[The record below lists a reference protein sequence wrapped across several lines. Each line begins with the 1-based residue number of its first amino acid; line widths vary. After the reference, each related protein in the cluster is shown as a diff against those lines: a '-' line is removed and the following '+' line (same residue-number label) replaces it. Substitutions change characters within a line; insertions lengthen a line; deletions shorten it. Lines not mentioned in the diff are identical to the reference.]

1 MSIIKRTITKSES
14 SNKTNINSRES
25 GSSIQEP
32 DNKNVKDN
40 ITHYVE
46 KRVKA
51 IEHSK
56 QAVFPQLNLSRQVLS
71 IYGTSTLFYY
81 KNLYFTSVKTPTKT
95 IRRNILLLGDRHE
108 YVDKKSCTF
117 LLDWIV
123 GMCNAH
129 PTKKLTLLVEHPDK
143 KKINLTFKRK
153 NIRSHIDWAEKNYHA
168 QGQMFGMMWK
178 LRNKINFKNFTSIGI
193 DTRISE
199 SGGLILSVF
208 SYNDTE
214 LVLLKL
220 SQHDLLLFFIHLC
233 RNPSKTWKYKNAND
247 ETEKFRIRTL
257 KYFLNVSTIIKDA
270 LKKSIFKNCIKLF
283 YKTLYKSF
291 KDRLKN
297 DAILTNRD
305 IDAAGFAETV
315 IMDAYCLAVL
325 FDINGDENV
334 IINVGSYHTV
344 TYKLF
349 LIHLGKER
357 KFSHLTIDNCV
368 SFRYSFDFLE

>member
-1 MSIIKRTITKSES
+1 MRLIKRTIAESES

-25 GSSIQEP
+25 GSSIQKP

-56 QAVFPQLNLSRQVLS
+56 QAGFPPLNLSKQVLS

-81 KNLYFTSVKTPTKT
+81 KNLYFNSMKTPTET

-143 KKINLTFKRK
+143 KKINPTFKRK
-153 NIRSHIDWAEKNYHA
+153 NIRSDIEWAKKYYHS
-168 QGQMFGMMWK
+168 QGQLFGIMWK
-178 LRNKINFKNFTSIGI
+178 LRKKINFKNFTSIGI
-193 DTRISE
+193 DPRTHE
-199 SGGLILSVF
+199 SGGLLLPVYI
-208 SYNDTE
+208 YNEKD
-214 LVLLKL
+214 LVSLKL
-220 SQHDLLLFFIHLC
+220 SQRNLLLFFIQLC
-233 RNPSKTWKYKNAND
+233 RNPLKTWKHKNAND

-270 LKKSIFKNCIKLF
+270 LNKSIFKNSTTLF
-283 YKTLYKSF
+283 YKMLYKSLYKRLQ
-291 KDRLKN
+291 KDIIITDAD
-297 DAILTNRD
+297 DAISS
-305 IDAAGFAETV
+305 ETV
-315 IMDAYCLAVL
+315 VMDAYCLAVL
-325 FDINGDENV
+325 FDINGDNNV
-334 IINVGSYHTV
+334 IINVGNFHTD
-344 TYKLF
+344 TYNLF
-349 LIHLGKER
+349 LTQCGKKT
-357 KFSHLTIDNCV
+357 KFFRLTNDDCV
-368 SFRYSFDFLE
+368 AFDRPFDFLA